1 MIVCAIMKVN
11 VVVKCQWCNFSV
23 CVWVMIQNSEL
34 MYGLKWNKMERQERG
49 EDLCFANGT
58 DKLSGIIK
66 LVESDNLRYHCGWYN
81 QPSKE
86 EPIPPNIRLKD

>member
-1 MIVCAIMKVN
+1 
-11 VVVKCQWCNFSV
+11 
-23 CVWVMIQNSEL
+23 
-34 MYGLKWNKMERQERG
+34 MERQERG